1 MSRSNYSFVFF
12 GTPELSV
19 RVLEELA
26 RVGLVPGLIVASPD
40 KPQGRKLV
48 LTPPPTKRWAEAH
61 SIPVIQP
68 RTLKTDEGIGELL
81 KKQYDF
87 FVVAAYGKIIPQRVI
102 DLPKKGVINVHPSL
116 LPKFRGASPIRT
128 QILADDRDT
137 GVSIMLID
145 ADMDHGPILSQIR
158 VPIASWPLSALEL
171 EETLAKAGGAEL
183 ARVIPLWMNDGIK
196 PQEQDHNLA
205 TFTAKIEKEHG
216 LLDLSN
222 DSYQNF
228 LKIQAYRG
236 WPGTYFMTEK
246 NGKPLRVIIKD
257 AVYENGTL
265 RLTRVVPEGGKE
277 MAYEDFQRGVGKS
290 L

>member
-26 RVGLVPGLIVASPD
+26 RVGLIPELIVTSPD

-48 LTPPPTKRWAEAH
+48 LTPPPAKRWAEAH

-68 RTLKTDEGIGELL
+68 KSLKTDEEIGELL

-87 FVVAAYGKIIPQRVI
+87 FAVAAYGKIIPERMI
-102 DLPKKGVINVHPSL
+102 DLPRKGVLNVHPSL

-145 ADMDHGPILSQIR
+145 AVMDHGPIVSQIR
-158 VPIASWPLSALEL
+158 VPSLSWPPSALEL

-183 ARVIPLWMNDGIK
+183 ARIIPLWMNDEISPK
-196 PQEQDHNLA
+196 EQEHDKA
-205 TFTAKIEKEHG
+205 TFTEKIEKEHG
-216 LLDLSN
+216 LLDLSA
-222 DSYQNF
+222 DGYQNF

-236 WPGTYFMTEK
+236 WPGTYFFLNEK
-246 NGKPLRVIIKD
+246 RVIIKD
-257 AVYENGTL
+257 AVYEDGVL

-277 MAYEDFQRGVGKS
+277 MDYKDFLRGAGK
-290 L
+290 

>member
-26 RVGLVPGLIVASPD
+26 RVGLVPELIVTSPD

-48 LTPPPTKRWAEAH
+48 LTPPPAKRWAEAH

-68 RTLKTDEGIGELL
+68 KSLKTDEDIGELL

-87 FVVAAYGKIIPQRVI
+87 FVVAAYGKIIPERLI
-102 DLPKKGVINVHPSL
+102 DLPKKGVLNVHPSL
-116 LPKFRGASPIRT
+116 LPKFRGASPIRS

-145 ADMDHGPILSQIR
+145 AVMDHGPIVSQIR
-158 VPIASWPLSALEL
+158 VPSPSWPPSALEL
-171 EETLAKAGGAEL
+171 EETLARAGGAEL
-183 ARVIPLWMNDGIK
+183 ARVIPLWMNEEISPK
-196 PQEQDHNLA
+196 EQEHDKA
-205 TFTAKIEKEHG
+205 TFTEKIEKEQG
-216 LLDLSN
+216 LLDLSA
-222 DSYQNF
+222 DGYQNF

-236 WPGTYFMTEK
+236 WPGTYFFLD
-246 NGKPLRVIIKD
+246 GKRIVIKD
-257 AVYENGTL
+257 AVYENGAL

-277 MAYEDFQRGVGKS
+277 MAYEDFLRGTGK
-290 L
+290 

>member
-12 GTPELSV
+12 GTPQLSV
-19 RVLEELA
+19 EVLEELV
-26 RVGLVPGLIVASPD
+26 RVGLVPELIVASPD

-68 RTLKTDEGIGELL
+68 KSLKTDEGIGELL

-116 LPKFRGASPIRT
+116 LPKFRGASPIRS
-128 QILADDRDT
+128 QILSDDRDA

-145 ADMDHGPILSQIR
+145 ADMDHGPTLSQIR
-158 VPIASWPLSALEL
+158 VPVSPWPPSALTL

-183 ARVIPLWMNDGIK
+183 ARVIPLWMNDEIK
-196 PQEQDHNLA
+196 PAEQDHSLA
-205 TFTAKIEKEHG
+205 TFTQKIEKEHG
-216 LLDLSN
+216 LLDLAS
-222 DSYQNF
+222 DGYQNF

-246 NGKPLRVIIKD
+246 NDKPLRVIVKD
-257 AVYENGTL
+257 AVYENGEL

-277 MAYEDFQRGVGKS
+277 MSYEDFLRGRGR
-290 L
+290 